1 MRTFI
6 IKRLLLLL
14 PIFFG
19 VSILCFL
26 ILFFI
31 PGDPAK
37 IIAGEGA
44 TKEDIENIR
53 VTFGLDKPMYVQY
66 FRFLRGI
73 FTGELRSIKSGESIM
88 LEMGPRYVAT
98 IQLALSSILISSTLG
113 ILLGVLAAV
122 YKNSIVDNLAMAF
135 ALLGASTPV
144 FWLGLILILIFAV
157 NLKVLPS
164 GGREGFQS
172 IILPSLTL
180 GLPSSAIV
188 ARLTRAS
195 MLDTLSQDYIRTA
208 LAYGIPRRRVIF
220 RYALKNALIPVV
232 TVIGLQFG
240 FLLSG
245 AVLTESVFG
254 WPGVGRY
261 IVDAV
266 FSRDYVV
273 IEVGILI
280 TAMTFV
286 LVNTGVDVLY
296 AVLDPRLR
304 KG

>member
-1 MRTFI
+1 MKSFI
-6 IKRLLLLL
+6 IKRLLLLI

-19 VSILCFL
+19 VSIICFL
-26 ILFFI
+26 LLYMI

-44 TKEDIENIR
+44 TKEDIESIR
-53 VTFGLDKPMYVQY
+53 ITFGLDKPIYVQY
-66 FRFLRGI
+66 FSFIKGI
-73 FTGELRSIKSGESIM
+73 FTGELRSIRSGEAIM
-88 LEMGPRYVAT
+88 KEIGPRYVGT
-98 IQLALSSILISSTLG
+98 IQLAFASIIVSSTLG

-122 YKNSIVDNLAMAF
+122 YKNSWIDNLAMAF

-157 NLKVLPS
+157 YLKVLPS
-164 GGREGFQS
+164 GGREGFKS
-172 IILPSLTL
+172 IILPALTL

-195 MLDTLSQDYIRTA
+195 MLDTLSQDYVRTA
-208 LAYGIPRRRVIF
+208 YAYGIPKRKVIF
-220 RYALKNALIPVV
+220 SYALKNALIPVV

-286 LVNTGVDVLY
+286 LVNTAVDLLY

>member
-1 MRTFI
+1 MRSFI
-6 IKRLLLLL
+6 IKRLLLLI

-26 ILFFI
+26 ILYFI

-53 VTFGLDKPMYVQY
+53 ITFGLDKPLYVQY
-66 FRFLRGI
+66 LRFLRGI
-73 FTGELRSIKSGESIM
+73 FTGELRSIKSGESI
-88 LEMGPRYVAT
+88 LKEIAPRYVGT
-98 IQLALSSILISSTLG
+98 IQLAFSSIIISSTLG

-122 YKNSIVDNLAMAF
+122 YKNSWIDNLAMAF
-135 ALLGASTPV
+135 ALIGASTPV
-144 FWLGLILILIFAV
+144 FWLGLLLILVFAV
-157 NLKVLPS
+157 YLKVLPS
-164 GGREGFQS
+164 GGREGFKS
-172 IILPSLTL
+172 IILPALTL

-195 MLDTLSQDYIRTA
+195 MLDALSQDYIRTA
-208 LAYGIPRRRVIF
+208 LAYGIPKRKVIF
-220 RYALKNALIPVV
+220 KYALKNALIPVV

-286 LVNTGVDVLY
+286 LVNTSVDLLY

>member
-1 MRTFI
+1 MRSFI
-6 IKRLLLLL
+6 IKRLLLLI

-19 VSILCFL
+19 VSVLCFL
-26 ILFFI
+26 ILYFI
-31 PGDPAK
+31 PGVPAK

-53 VTFGLDKPMYVQY
+53 VVFGLDKPLYVQY
-66 FRFLRGI
+66 LRFLRGI
-73 FTGELRSIKSGESIM
+73 FTGELRSIKSGESI
-88 LEMGPRYVAT
+88 LKEIAPRYVGT
-98 IQLALSSILISSTLG
+98 IQLAFSSIIISSTLG

-122 YKNSIVDNLAMAF
+122 YKNSWIDNLAMAF
-135 ALLGASTPV
+135 ALIGASTPV
-144 FWLGLILILIFAV
+144 FWLGLLLILVFAV
-157 NLKVLPS
+157 YLKVLPS
-164 GGREGFQS
+164 GGREGFKS
-172 IILPSLTL
+172 IILPALTL

-195 MLDTLSQDYIRTA
+195 MLDALSQDYIRTA
-208 LAYGIPRRRVIF
+208 LAYGIPKRKVIF
-220 RYALKNALIPVV
+220 KYALKNALIPVV

-286 LVNTGVDVLY
+286 LVNTSVDLLY

>member
-1 MRTFI
+1 M
-6 IKRLLLLL
+6 
-14 PIFFG
+14 
-19 VSILCFL
+19 
-26 ILFFI
+26 I

-44 TKEDIENIR
+44 TKEDIESIR
-53 VTFGLDKPMYVQY
+53 ITFGLDKPIYVQY
-66 FRFLRGI
+66 FSFIKGI
-73 FTGELRSIKSGESIM
+73 FTGELRSIRSGEAIM
-88 LEMGPRYVAT
+88 KEIGPRYVGT
-98 IQLALSSILISSTLG
+98 IQLALASIIVSSTLG

-122 YKNSIVDNLAMAF
+122 YKNSWIDNLAMAF

-157 NLKVLPS
+157 YLKVLPS
-164 GGREGFQS
+164 GGREGFKS
-172 IILPSLTL
+172 IILPALTL

-195 MLDTLSQDYIRTA
+195 MLDTLSQDYVRTA
-208 LAYGIPRRRVIF
+208 YAYGIPKRKVIF
-220 RYALKNALIPVV
+220 TYALKNALIPVV

-286 LVNTGVDVLY
+286 LVNTAVDLLY

>member
-1 MRTFI
+1 MKSFI
-6 IKRLLLLL
+6 IKRLLLLI

-19 VSILCFL
+19 VSIICFL
-26 ILFFI
+26 LLYMI

-44 TKEDIENIR
+44 TKEDIESIR
-53 VTFGLDKPMYVQY
+53 ITFGLDKPIYVQY
-66 FRFLRGI
+66 FSFIKGI
-73 FTGELRSIKSGESIM
+73 FTGELRSIRSGEAIM
-88 LEMGPRYVAT
+88 KEIGPRYVGT
-98 IQLALSSILISSTLG
+98 IQLALASIIVSSTLG

-122 YKNSIVDNLAMAF
+122 YKNSWIDNLAMAF

-157 NLKVLPS
+157 YLKVLPS
-164 GGREGFQS
+164 GGREGFKS
-172 IILPSLTL
+172 IILPALTL

-195 MLDTLSQDYIRTA
+195 MLDTLSQDYVRTA
-208 LAYGIPRRRVIF
+208 YAYGIPKRKVIF
-220 RYALKNALIPVV
+220 TYALKNALIPVV

-286 LVNTGVDVLY
+286 LVNTAVDLLY

>member
-1 MRTFI
+1 MRSFI
-6 IKRLLLLL
+6 IKRLLLLI

-19 VSILCFL
+19 VSVLCFL
-26 ILFFI
+26 ILYFI

-53 VTFGLDKPMYVQY
+53 VVFGLDKPLYVQY
-66 FRFLRGI
+66 LRFLRGI
-73 FTGELRSIKSGESIM
+73 FTGELRSIKSGESI
-88 LEMGPRYVAT
+88 LKEIAPRYVGT
-98 IQLALSSILISSTLG
+98 IQLAFSSIIISSTLG

-122 YKNSIVDNLAMAF
+122 YKNSWIDNLAMAF
-135 ALLGASTPV
+135 ALIGASTPV
-144 FWLGLILILIFAV
+144 FWLGLLLILVFAV
-157 NLKVLPS
+157 YLKVLPS
-164 GGREGFQS
+164 GGREGFKS
-172 IILPSLTL
+172 IILPALTL

-195 MLDTLSQDYIRTA
+195 MLDALSQDYIRTA
-208 LAYGIPRRRVIF
+208 LAYGIPKRKVIF
-220 RYALKNALIPVV
+220 KYALKNALIPVV

-286 LVNTGVDVLY
+286 LVNTSVDLLY